1 MRAIIVLLVVLVG
14 APFASAHHS
23 ATAFFDRTT
32 MAEVEGTVTDI
43 FWRNPHVF
51 LTLEVVGEDG
61 VIENWELEAGT
72 TNTLMR
78 RGFTADSV
86 SIGDQIKAAGSP
98 SRRGEPAIF
107 VSNLLLPD
115 GTEVIASDR
124 DAALRWTT
132 EGNPIGDV
140 YTTDDLSGLGI
151 FKVWGFRELYRLR
164 NPLVLTPTA
173 QAVKA
178 AFNPRTDDPG
188 LSCIPPGMP
197 NAVLNPYPMEFIEE
211 DGRIVQR
218 IEEWDATRIIHM
230 TEGGLTQ
237 DYQPDHLGYS
247 VGKFE
252 ANTLIVETTQVNF
265 SLLDGDGTPMGPNAK
280 ILERYTLSEDETRL
294 LYEVIVEDS
303 DNLLEPAIWENVWV
317 HRPGVMV
324 MPFGCTLRDTV
335 SPVYQ

>member
-1 MRAIIVLLVVLVG
+1 MRAIIVLLVVLVV

-23 ATAFFDRTT
+23 ATAFFDRTV
-32 MAEVEGTVTDI
+32 MVEIEGTVTDI

-51 LTLEVVGEDG
+51 LTLEVVREGG
-61 VIENWELEAGT
+61 VIESWELEAGT

-78 RGFTADSV
+78 RGFTANSV
-86 SIGDQIKAAGSP
+86 SIGDQIKAAGAA

-107 VSNLLLPD
+107 ISNLLLSD

-124 DAALRWTT
+124 DAVLRWTT
-132 EGNPIGDV
+132 EGNPIEDV
-140 YTTDDLSGLGI
+140 YAADDLSGLGI
-151 FKVWGFRELYRLR
+151 FKVWGYRELYRLR
-164 NPLVLTPTA
+164 NPLVLTPAA

-211 DGRIVQR
+211 DGRIIQR
-218 IEEWDATRIIHM
+218 IEEWDGTRIIHM
-230 TEGGLTQ
+230 TEGGVRQ

-247 VGKFE
+247 VGRFE
-252 ANTLIVETTQVNF
+252 ANTLIVETTQVDF

-294 LYEVIVEDS
+294 IYEVIVEDS

-317 HRPGVMV
+317 HKPGVMV
-324 MPFGCTLRDTV
+324 MPFECTLRDIV